1 MPNVIAVP
9 SSLRLNSS
17 IIHYLYLNKTVEN
30 SEDRATSA
38 VQQLENEAKNLIPNF
53 KGQHFAPAVDF
64 PGLRKD
70 RRFGAL
76 FYEVFAYMDGLF
88 VSI

>member
-1 MPNVIAVP
+1 MPNVITVP

-17 IIHYLYLNKTVEN
+17 TIHYLYLNKTVEN
-30 SEDRATSA
+30 SEDRAASA

-64 PGLRKD
+64 PGLR
-70 RRFGAL
+70 RFGAL
-76 FYEVFAYMDGLF
+76 FYEVFAYMDRLF